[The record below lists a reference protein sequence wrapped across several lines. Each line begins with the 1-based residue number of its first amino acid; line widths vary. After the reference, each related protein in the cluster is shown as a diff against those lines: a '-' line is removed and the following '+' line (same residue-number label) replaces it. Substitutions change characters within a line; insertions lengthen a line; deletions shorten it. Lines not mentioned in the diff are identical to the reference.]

1 MPAAFAWSVA
11 LSALLTALQ
20 LAVGLLS
27 GSLALV
33 GQALHK
39 LIDVAA
45 LLLGWGAERLSLLP
59 PTSRFTWGY
68 GRATHLAAV
77 VNAALVLAVGVV
89 VVREAIGR
97 LSTPVTVEPT
107 PVILA
112 ALAGIA
118 VNLVAAWLFGPEH
131 RNDLNRRAAV
141 VHLLTDAAVMG
152 AVLVS
157 AVLVHVT
164 GRSVL
169 DAATAIGVGLVVAW
183 NGLRLLAQ
191 ALAASLDGVPAGV
204 DLAAVEEAL
213 ASMPEVAAVQE
224 LHVWG
229 LSTARTALAARLR
242 LRSVEE
248 ERTAAAVRAAARQ
261 RLAELGIGCSI
272 LELEPA
278 P

>member
-20 LAVGLLS
+20 LVVGLLS

-59 PTSRFTWGY
+59 PSSRFTWGY

-118 VNLVAAWLFGPEH
+118 VNLVAARLFGPEH
-131 RNDLNRRAAV
+131 RHDLNRRAAV

-164 GRSVL
+164 GRPVL

-191 ALAASLDGVPAGV
+191 ALAASLDGVPADV

-213 ASMPEVAAVQE
+213 ASLPEVAAVQE

-242 LRSVEE
+242 LRSKGES
-248 ERTAAAVRAAARQ
+248 TAGAVRAAARQ
-261 RLAELGIGCSI
+261 RLGELGIGCSI

>member
-1 MPAAFAWSVA
+1 V
-11 LSALLTALQ
+11 
-20 LAVGLLS
+20 
-27 GSLALV
+27 
-33 GQALHK
+33 
-39 LIDVAA
+39 
-45 LLLGWGAERLSLLP
+45 
-59 PTSRFTWGY
+59 
-68 GRATHLAAV
+68 
-77 VNAALVLAVGVV
+77 
-89 VVREAIGR
+89 
-97 LSTPVTVEPT
+97 
-107 PVILA
+107 
-112 ALAGIA
+112 
-118 VNLVAAWLFGPEH
+118 VNLVAARLFGPEH
-131 RNDLNRRAAV
+131 RHDLNRRAAV

-164 GRSVL
+164 GRSIL

-242 LRSVEE
+242 LRAVEE

-261 RLAELGIGCSI
+261 RLGELGIGCSI

>member
-20 LAVGLLS
+20 LVVGVLS

-59 PTSRFTWGY
+59 PSSRFTWGY

-89 VVREAIGR
+89 VVREAIER

-112 ALAGIA
+112 ALAGVV
-118 VNLVAAWLFGPEH
+118 VNLVAARLFGPGH
-131 RNDLNRRAAV
+131 RHDLNRRAAV

-169 DAATAIGVGLVVAW
+169 DAATAIGVGVVVAW
-183 NGLRLLAQ
+183 NGMRLLAQ

-213 ASMPEVAAVQE
+213 TSMPEVAAVQE

-242 LRSVEE
+242 LRPTGEA
-248 ERTAAAVRAAARQ
+248 TAAAVLAAARQ
-261 RLAELGIGCSI
+261 RLTELGIGCSI